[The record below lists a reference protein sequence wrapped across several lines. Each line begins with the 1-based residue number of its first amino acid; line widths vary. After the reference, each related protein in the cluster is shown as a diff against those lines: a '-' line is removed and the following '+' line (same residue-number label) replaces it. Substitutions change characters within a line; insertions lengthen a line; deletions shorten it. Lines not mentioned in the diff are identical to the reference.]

1 VSDVLFEPIP
11 TSHHEVART
20 ALTSVFGGALIS
32 ALQPV
37 GGGASGALVYRVDV
51 AGRPYLM
58 RLETRRGPLR
68 NPHQYVC
75 MQTAAESGIAPP
87 LHHADSETGVAIMD
101 FLQQR
106 PLQEYP
112 GGTVGLARDLGGLV
126 ARLQATPAF
135 PYLVDYLSALD
146 RMLGYVRRS
155 NVFAP
160 GLLDRHQEGFERIRE
175 AYPWDVASLVSSHN
189 DPNPRNIIF
198 DGDRL
203 WIVDWETAYRND
215 VLTDVAILVDNF
227 APTPELEDILLQAW
241 FGCAPDRPLRA
252 RLMLMRL
259 LTRLYYAALGF
270 SFFAATPR
278 TAPDADLTAP
288 TPDEFRAAIA
298 SGRFTPTGPETRYVL
313 GKMFLA
319 GFLSGLAD
327 PRFEEAL
334 VVARKG

>member
-1 VSDVLFEPIP
+1 MSDVLFESIP
-11 TSHHEVART
+11 ATHREAARA
-20 ALTSVFGGALIS
+20 ALTTVFGGASIA

-37 GGGASGALVYRVDV
+37 GGGASGALIYRVDV
-51 AGRPYLM
+51 AGRAYLM
-58 RLETRRGPLR
+58 RVETRRGPLR
-68 NPHQYVC
+68 NPQQYVC
-75 MQTAAESGIAPP
+75 MQTAADAGIAPP
-87 LHHADSETGVAIMD
+87 LHHADSETGVAVMD

-112 GGTVGLARDLGGLV
+112 GGAANLVRDLGGLV

-135 PYLVDYLSALD
+135 PYVADYMVVLD
-146 RMLGYVRRS
+146 RLLGFVRRS

-175 AYPWDVASLVSSHN
+175 AYPWDATSLVSSHN

-203 WIVDWETAYRND
+203 WLVDWETAFRND
-215 VLTDVAILVDNF
+215 SLTDLAILADSL
-227 APTPELEDILLQAW
+227 APTPDLEEVLLQAR
-241 FGCAPDRPLRA
+241 FGSAPDRHLRA
-252 RLMLMRL
+252 RLILMRL
-259 LTRLYYAALGF
+259 LTRLYYGSIGF
-270 SFFAATPR
+270 SVFAATPR

-288 TPDEFRAAIA
+288 TPDEFRAAVA
-298 SGRFTPTGPETRYVL
+298 SGGLTPTGPETLYVL

-334 VVARKG
+334 VVARQG